1 MKRIKV
7 LLFAILQ
14 GKLGILLLSII
25 WIIISLLI
33 TKFDRTAKMLFGF
46 SIMSFIWISIL
57 LLLLF
62 IYCAIRAKSQS
73 TKIILSYLS
82 ILPICII
89 IGEAYS
95 FYNLQNKDI
104 DTKNCNVKS
113 SGIYATDYYI
123 PNEVTGYRAKP
134 NIIATARMI
143 NQKDDSVIYDISYD
157 INEFGWRKTQ
167 SSNDNSRQCFLFFG
181 DSFTIGEG
189 LNNNESLPFYFGQQV
204 DMKIYNFGFHGY
216 GPHQALAL
224 LLSGEVKRTIKDC
237 DEVIAL
243 YESLPRH
250 ISRANGFSPWEI
262 GTKAPRFKINGEKL
276 EWLDTTTNKKSKFAR
291 SIEHRLEQ
299 SYLYKFLQSRDT
311 YKYDEKYNNL
321 YFAIMLEM
329 QKELKTQLNAP
340 LYVLLWD
347 SNNLSDELEVQESNA
362 ITQWLE
368 TTFNNDIATMGGGY
382 MLASNILQN
391 YKIARENYSINKCEQ
406 HPNAIANKELAK
418 FLALN
423 LKDSIIQT
431 NRIKAVKTTDS
442 KTEKIQK

>member
-1 MKRIKV
+1 MRKEILYKITQGKIGV
-7 LLFAILQ
+7 LLFSVLWIL
-14 GKLGILLLSII
+14 
-25 WIIISLLI
+25 ISLLLLKI
-33 TKFDRTAKMLFGF
+33 DRISKMRFDF
-46 SIMSFIWISIL
+46 SIMSFVWISAL
-57 LLLLF
+57 LLLLCV
-62 IYCAIRAKSQS
+62 YYARQ
-73 TKIILSYLS
+73 TKIQGLKLALSYFS
-82 ILPICII
+82 ILPICVI
-89 IGEAYS
+89 IGEVYG
-95 FYNLQNKDI
+95 FYKLQNKDNK
-104 DTKNCNVKS
+104 DKDCVLESN
-113 SGIYATDYYI
+113 GIYATAYYE
-123 PNEVTGYRAKP
+123 PNTITGYRAKP
-134 NIIATARMI
+134 NIVATAQML
-143 NQKDDSVIYDISYD
+143 NKKDNSIIYDISYD
-157 INEFGWRKTQ
+157 INEFGWRKTK
-167 SSNDNSRQCFLFFG
+167 SSNNNSKQCFLFFG

-189 LNNNESLPFYFGQQV
+189 LNDNESLPFYFGQQV

-368 TTFNNDIATMGGGY
+368 TTFNNNIATMGGGY